1 MYCCSTFLLYPS
13 DLTCFVPEDRVYEC
27 GVNVSSE
34 SECEASGCCYNSSA
48 DIQCYYPSGYSPKPV
63 TVDSLYFCFID
74 ADECALGLDNCHSN
88 AYCTDYEYGFSC
100 TCLTG
105 YSGNGTYCESEDISC
120 TLS

>member
-1 MYCCSTFLLYPS
+1 MRAVAVATTLQLIFNATIPLVILQNLLQYS
-13 DLTCFVPEDRVYEC
+13 H
-27 GVNVSSE
+27 
-34 SECEASGCCYNSSA
+34 NSY
-48 DIQCYYPSGYSPKPV
+48 I
-63 TVDSLYFCFID
+63 FHFID

-105 YSGNGTYCESEDISC
+105 YSGNGTYCESQNISH